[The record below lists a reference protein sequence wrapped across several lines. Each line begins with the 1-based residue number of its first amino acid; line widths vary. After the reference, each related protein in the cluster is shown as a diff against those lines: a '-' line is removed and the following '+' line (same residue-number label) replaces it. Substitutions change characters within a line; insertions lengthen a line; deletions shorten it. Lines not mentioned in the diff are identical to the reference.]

1 MIGIRV
7 WFVLQLLLWSVRDV
21 FGSNHHHLHV
31 LTRRNLATRPFRGG
45 SSAAST
51 SFRSP
56 TKLSPKGTSSFS
68 STTSTTS
75 RGNNGR
81 SMRMR
86 TKEVWSEFLS
96 RDSRNTFIARV
107 YAILAGQ
114 LLITAGS
121 IYLFGTQPTLSELM
135 CKPGWG
141 AAVPILSLSLSTIA
155 WFIMNIS
162 LEARRKSPVKWQIL
176 SLFTLGEAI
185 SVGFVSSFYKF
196 QSVMSAMMATAVREK
211 IRLVSKNINTCSAHI
226 LSIH

>member
-1 MIGIRV
+1 V
-7 WFVLQLLLWSVRDV
+7 CFVLQLLLSSALYVL
-21 FGSNHHHLHV
+21 GGNHHHPHV
-31 LTRRNLATRPFRGG
+31 VASRRNLATTRPFRGG
-45 SSAAST
+45 SSAST
-51 SFRSP
+51 SFRVRNP
-56 TKLSPKGTSSFS
+56 TKLAPKHGISS
-68 STTSTTS
+68 STTT
-75 RGNNGR
+75 RGSNNGR

-121 IYLFGTQPTLSELM
+121 IYLFGTRPTLSESM
-135 CKPGWG
+135 RKPGWG
-141 AAVPILSLSLSTIA
+141 AAVPILSLCLSTIA

-196 QSVMSAMMATAVREK
+196 QSVMSAMMATAVRTDIGLSWEF
-211 IRLVSKNINTCSAHI
+211 IDSADT
-226 LSIH
+226 LSVH